1 MPKNIYNKNFRLELY
16 QYYNIENYNK
26 DNFTSQ
32 NNTPFTYLIG
42 WSKTNMFYYCVKWLK
57 GCLPSDIMNT
67 YFTSSKIVQD
77 YIKENDYPDIIIVDK
92 IFDNNENAREYEHQ
106 FLKFHNAKYNPNFLN
121 KTNGNKDLFT
131 GIIKPFSQETI
142 QKLRDISL
150 NRQKILCIHC
160 NREFDIGNY
169 TLYHGDKCSVLT
181 GKKHTNNFTINK
193 HPKILCEYCNKEF
206 DKNIYTRFHGNKCKV
221 FTGVSPVSEETKN
234 KIRQNTTPI
243 TQKERLKRS
252 ERVKNEPKISC
263 EHCGKT
269 LHKNNYIQF
278 HGDKCSVL
286 TGVSAVSKETR
297 NKISKKRI
305 LKLDEFKY
313 RMKNLPLIIC
323 EHCNKEFTKD
333 KYNKNDNI

>member
-16 QYYNIENYNK
+16 QYYNIENYTK

-42 WSKTNMFYYCVKWLK
+42 WSKTNMFYYGVRWSKS
-57 GCLPSDIMNT
+57 CLPSDIMNT
-67 YFTSSKIVQD
+67 YFTSSKIVQE
-77 YIKENDYPDIIIVDK
+77 YISENNYPDIIIIDR
-92 IFDNNENAREYEHQ
+92 IFDDNENAREYEHK
-106 FLKFHNAKYNPNFLN
+106 FLKFHNAKYNGNFLN
-121 KTNGNKDLFT
+121 KSNGNKDLFT

-142 QKLRDISL
+142 QKLRDINL

-169 TLYHGDKCSVLT
+169 TLYHGD
-181 GKKHTNNFTINK
+181 
-193 HPKILCEYCNKEF
+193 
-206 DKNIYTRFHGNKCKV
+206 KCKV

-252 ERVKNEPKISC
+252 ERVKNEPKITC

-269 LHKNNYIQF
+269 IHKNNYIQF
-278 HGDKCSVL
+278 HEDKCSVL

>member
-16 QYYNIENYNK
+16 QYYNK
-26 DNFTSQ
+26 Q
-32 NNTPFTYLIG
+32 H
-42 WSKTNMFYYCVKWLK
+42 
-57 GCLPSDIMNT
+57 
-67 YFTSSKIVQD
+67 D
-77 YIKENDYPDIIIVDK
+77 YQDIIIIDK
-92 IFDNNENAREYEHQ
+92 IYDNNENAREYEHQ
-106 FLKFHNAKYNPNFLN
+106 FLKFHNAKYNPNVLN

-206 DKNIYTRFHGNKCKV
+206 DKNIYTRFHGNKCKLSPNYKPEKILCIHCNREFDKCNYIQFHRDKCKV
-221 FTGVSPVSEETKN
+221 FKGVSPVSEETKN

-252 ERVKNEPKISC
+252 ERVKNEPKITC

-269 LHKNNYIQF
+269 IHKNNYIQF
-278 HGDKCSVL
+278 HEDKCSVL